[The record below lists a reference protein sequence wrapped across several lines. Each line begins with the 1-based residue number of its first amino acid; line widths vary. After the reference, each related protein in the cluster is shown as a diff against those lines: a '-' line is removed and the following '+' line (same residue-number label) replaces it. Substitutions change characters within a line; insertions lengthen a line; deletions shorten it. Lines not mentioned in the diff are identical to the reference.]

1 MPVILV
7 TGFGRFPGAPIN
19 PTAALLGRIKR
30 ARRPALADLRIAT
43 HVFAT
48 RYAAVDHELPALIA
62 REKPDAIVLFGVA
75 TKAKRLRLELIARN
89 RASVLFAD
97 AGGAKPATTMI
108 AGGGPSWR
116 VGRFSPQ
123 RLLAAARSA
132 GVRPTI
138 SRNAGAYLCN
148 YAYWRALEAAARAG
162 GPRAVAF
169 VHIPPLRVKALP
181 RRAERQRRAPGMHS
195 LEHFPA
201 KWEPV
206 RRKKCDHKTTTRAN
220 SDSTRT
226 EFALGP
232 LARAAQAMLIAIHA
246 TLRD

>member
-19 PTAALLGRIKR
+19 PTAALVARLERS
-30 ARRPALADLRIAT
+30 RRPAFADLRIAA

-48 RYAAVDHELPALIA
+48 RYAAVDQELPALIA

-75 TKAKRLRLELIARN
+75 TKAKRLRLELVARN
-89 RASVLFAD
+89 RASVLFPD

-108 AGGGPSWR
+108 ARGGPSWR

-132 GVRPTI
+132 GVRPI
-138 SRNAGAYLCN
+138 LSRNAGAYLCN

-162 GPRAVAF
+162 GPRVVAF
-169 VHIPPLRVKALP
+169 VHTPPLRLKARP
-181 RRAERQRRAPGMHS
+181 CRAKRERQTGSMH
-195 LEHFPA
+195 A
-201 KWEPV
+201 
-206 RRKKCDHKTTTRAN
+206 
-220 SDSTRT
+220 
-226 EFALGP
+226 
-232 LARAAQAMLIAIHA
+232 LARLTRVSEAMLIAIRAMFRDMAA
-246 TLRD
+246 TRSLQLM

>member
-1 MPVILV
+1 MQVILV

-19 PTAALLGRIKR
+19 PTAALVVRLERS
-30 ARRPALADLRIAT
+30 RRPALADLRIAA

-62 REKPDAIVLFGVA
+62 REKPDAIMLFGVA
-75 TKAKRLRLELIARN
+75 SKAKRLRLELIARN
-89 RASVLFAD
+89 RASVLYPD

-148 YAYWRALEAAARAG
+148 YAYWRALEAAAHAG
-162 GPRAVAF
+162 GPRVVAF

-181 RRAERQRRAPGMHS
+181 RRSERQRRTAGMHS
-195 LEHFPA
+195 
-201 KWEPV
+201 V
-206 RRKKCDHKTTTRAN
+206 
-220 SDSTRT
+220 
-226 EFALGP
+226 GP
-232 LARAAQAMLIAIHA
+232 LARVVEAMLIAICA
-246 TLRD
+246 TLRGSGDHTSPTTLK

>member
-19 PTAALLGRIKR
+19 PTAALVDRLERS
-30 ARRPALADLRIAT
+30 RRPALADLRIAT

-48 RYAAVDHELPALIA
+48 RYAAVDHELPVLIA
-62 REKPDAIVLFGVA
+62 REKPDAIVMFGVA

-89 RASVLFAD
+89 RASVLFPD

-108 AGGGPSWR
+108 SSEGPSWR

-132 GVRPTI
+132 GGHPTQ

-162 GPRAVAF
+162 GPRVVAF
-169 VHIPPLRVKALP
+169 VHIPPLRLKARP
-181 RRAERQRRAPGMHS
+181 RRAQPERKAASMHA
-195 LEHFPA
+195 LAHL
-201 KWEPV
+201 
-206 RRKKCDHKTTTRAN
+206 TR
-220 SDSTRT
+220 SSET
-226 EFALGP
+226 
-232 LARAAQAMLIAIHA
+232 MLIAIRA
-246 TLRD
+246 MLRDTTATRSLQLM